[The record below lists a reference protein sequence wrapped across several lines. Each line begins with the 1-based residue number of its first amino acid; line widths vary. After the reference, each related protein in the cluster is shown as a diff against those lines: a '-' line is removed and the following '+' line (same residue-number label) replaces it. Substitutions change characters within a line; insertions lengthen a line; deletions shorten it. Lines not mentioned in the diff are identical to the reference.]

1 MNDRISA
8 VASTLAATAASMDI
22 VVVDDDVGESV
33 QQILNYYKLQTVSG
47 WETTPSQWVAK
58 KAAELRNPSILLY
71 KMFDANFATGKPQH
85 VLFMYSQA
93 ILRACED
100 STYMQDWWLE
110 PRQFSLDDL
119 EQPGS

>member
-1 MNDRISA
+1 MTDRISA
-8 VASTLAATAASMDI
+8 VASTLAATAAGLDI
-22 VVVDDDVGESV
+22 VDIDDDESV

-58 KAAELRNPSILLY
+58 KAAELRNPSLLLY
-71 KMFDANFATGKPQH
+71 RMFDASFVVGKPPH